1 MKKRFALGIG
11 VIVALAIAGII
22 IFSAYRSSESYRKKK
37 AAETYKMTGTVL
49 EITNGTMVVE
59 PLEGEDE
66 LSSSDKFVVSMEHM
80 NASPEPKV
88 GDIIEVTY
96 NGDIEESYPAR
107 ALASILSVISAE
119 EVTTSVPSGVVDLI
133 ITSNSSFN

>member
-11 VIVALAIAGII
+11 VIVALAIAGIM

-107 ALASILSVISAE
+107 L
-119 EVTTSVPSGVVDLI
+119 GVVTYISVVESASDDKQ
-133 ITSNSSFN
+133 

>member
-11 VIVALAIAGII
+11 VIVALAIAGIM

-107 ALASILSVISAE
+107 LGGVTYIS
-119 EVTTSVPSGVVDLI
+119 VVD
-133 ITSNSSFN
+133 SASDDKQ

>member
-11 VIVALAIAGII
+11 VIVALAIAGIM

-80 NASPEPKV
+80 NASSEPKV

-107 ALASILSVISAE
+107 LGGVTYIS
-119 EVTTSVPSGVVDLI
+119 VVD
-133 ITSNSSFN
+133 SASDDKQ

>member
-1 MKKRFALGIG
+1 MKKKFALVIGI
-11 VIVALAIAGII
+11 IVVFAIAGIM

-66 LSSSDKFVVSMEHM
+66 LGSSDKFVVSMEHM
-80 NASPEPKV
+80 NASPKPEV

-107 ALASILSVISAE
+107 L
-119 EVTTSVPSGVVDLI
+119 GVVTYISVVD
-133 ITSNSSFN
+133 SASDDKQ

>member
-1 MKKRFALGIG
+1 MKRKFAFLIG
-11 VIVALAIAGII
+11 VVVVFVIAGIMV
-22 IFSAYRSSESYRKKK
+22 FSAYRSSESYRKKK

-49 EITNGTMVVE
+49 EISNGTMIVE

-80 NASPEPKV
+80 SASPELEV

-96 NGDIEESYPAR
+96 NGDIEETYPAR
-107 ALASILSVISAE
+107 LGGVTYIS
-119 EVTTSVPSGVVDLI
+119 VVDSASDDI
-133 ITSNSSFN
+133 Q